1 MQFTQLYVRAGL
13 LGPGMDHGHY
23 QGGRCGAVWRKV
35 DNCSI
40 LRPRNPQTDKFGE
53 RHCRVSSLRVLSR
66 AKVLAKECI
75 EEPQDEKEEA
85 GEEEVDQEASQVP
98 ASDHQVAPEA
108 DPHPSKNAHFDSH
121 PSQ

>member
-1 MQFTQLYVRAGL
+1 M
-13 LGPGMDHGHY
+13 
-23 QGGRCGAVWRKV
+23 
-35 DNCSI
+35 
-40 LRPRNPQTDKFGE
+40 
-53 RHCRVSSLRVLSR
+53 SSLRVLSR

-108 DPHPSKNAHFDSH
+108 DPHPSKNAHFDSYT
-121 PSQ
+121 SQWLCILEVKVFKGLKGYAS